1 VKGERLVQYAV
12 ALGIVAVWLF
22 LVIVD
27 SRSDTYSVPKEVSAV
42 AFFAVGFFLGFD
54 KLVSLVQAWRRTSPP
69 GRESEQE

>member
-1 VKGERLVQYAV
+1 VQYTV
-12 ALGIVAVWLF
+12 ALLVVAVWLF

-54 KLVSLVQAWRRTSPP
+54 KLVALVQAWRRPQPP
-69 GRESEQE
+69 EQEKP